1 MGAVVEQFIE
11 ERALVCKHS
20 RIANVVG
27 SLVAAARF
35 THAVLKAQ
43 AAPGAVVSDA
53 PVEELMALHK
63 QVRSEAREQT
73 KFDLARPP
81 KAWLC
86 ALRGSNAGED
96 RPRPLPPPLSPHWVS
111 ASASRSQRSWEQ
123 CQRARLRCEQ
133 AVVCLDADEDAD
145 EDEKLAL
152 ARACCVLTLLT
163 MLPPEWTERLNPRPA
178 VVSMV
183 MGN

>member
-1 MGAVVEQFIE
+1 MLWA
-11 ERALVCKHS
+11 
-20 RIANVVG
+20 
-27 SLVAAARF
+27 
-35 THAVLKAQ
+35 KAQ

-96 RPRPLPPPLSPHWVS
+96 RPRPLPPPSIPTLGLRFGLSLAKVVGAVP
-111 ASASRSQRSWEQ
+111 ARPPPL
-123 CQRARLRCEQ
+123 RAGGG
-133 AVVCLDADEDAD
+133 
-145 EDEKLAL
+145 
-152 ARACCVLTLLT
+152 LLG
-163 MLPPEWTERLNPRPA
+163 RR
-178 VVSMV
+178 
-183 MGN
+183 